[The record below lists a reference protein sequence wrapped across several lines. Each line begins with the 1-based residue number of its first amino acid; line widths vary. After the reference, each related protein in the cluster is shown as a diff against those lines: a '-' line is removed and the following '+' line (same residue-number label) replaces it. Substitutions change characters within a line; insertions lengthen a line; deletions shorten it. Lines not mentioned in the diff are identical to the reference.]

1 MTPARKKRLTLIT
14 VLILGT
20 GLAVGL
26 ILKAMNENVMFFF
39 SPTQVKAGEAPK
51 NRPFRIG
58 GMVVTGSVKRSPDS
72 VKVVFDLAD
81 AENSVPIE
89 YSGILPDLFRE
100 GQGIIANGRLNEK
113 GHVIA
118 EEVLA
123 KHDENYMP
131 PEVAEMMKPKMA
143 KSDTA
148 TKQISPVKSQ

>member
-1 MTPARKKRLTLIT
+1 MTPARKKRLSLIA

-26 ILKAMNENVMFFF
+26 ILKAMDENVMFFF

-58 GMVVTGSVKRSPDS
+58 GMVVMGSVKRSSDS
-72 VKVVFDLAD
+72 VKVTFDLTD
-81 AENSVPIE
+81 NESTVTVE

-100 GQGIIANGRLNEK
+100 GQGIIANGRLNEQ
-113 GHVIA
+113 GQVVA

-131 PEVAEMMKPKMA
+131 PEVASMMKPKTEQASEAA
-143 KSDTA
+143 K
-148 TKQISPVKSQ
+148 